1 MNELWNEEYKKT
13 WDRRYKKTEFAY
25 GQEPNLF
32 FKEWIEK
39 FKPGSVLMPAEGE
52 GRNGVYAAELKW
64 EVTAFDLSMEGKA
77 KALTL
82 AAQKDVSIEYIV
94 GNLDQITF
102 EKESFDVIGLIYAHF
117 AADRKSTFHRKL
129 HGYLKP
135 GGIIIMEAF
144 SKGHLSYVVADP
156 KVGGPKDIDMLY
168 EIEEVKSDFSDYEYL
183 VLEEKEIILDEGV
196 YHRGRGSV
204 IRFVGRKL

>member
-13 WDRRYKKTEFAY
+13 WDQRYKKAEFAY
-25 GQEPNLF
+25 GKEPNLF
-32 FKEWIEK
+32 FKEWIGK

-64 EVTAFDLSMEGKA
+64 QVTAFDLSMEGKA
-77 KALTL
+77 KALAL
-82 AAQKDVSIEYIV
+82 AAQKEVSLDYIV
-94 GNLDQITF
+94 GNLDQLDF

-117 AADRKSTFHRKL
+117 AADRKSAFHRKL
-129 HGYLKP
+129 HSYLKS

-144 SKGHLSYVVADP
+144 SKEHLSYVAADP

-168 EIEEVKSDFSDYEYL
+168 AIEEVKTDFSNYEHIL
-183 VLEEKEIILDEGV
+183 LEEKEVILDEGM
-196 YHRGRGSV
+196 YHKGKGSV